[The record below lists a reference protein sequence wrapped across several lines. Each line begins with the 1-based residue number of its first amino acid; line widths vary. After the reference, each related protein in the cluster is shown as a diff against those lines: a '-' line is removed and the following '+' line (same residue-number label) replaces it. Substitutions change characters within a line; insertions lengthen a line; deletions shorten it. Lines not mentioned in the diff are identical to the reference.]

1 MAAYEAYP
9 SPRELGSSLKLG
21 DGFSR
26 YENIT
31 GIYLAAGEHVVLVG
45 PTGGKE
51 LALLIPDWMRKP
63 PEGVEPTK
71 DPNGWG
77 LHKQR
82 IVLQEGVSSR

>member
-1 MAAYEAYP
+1 MRT
-9 SPRELGSSLKLG
+9 SPAFTWRQANTSCWWGQ
-21 DGFSR
+21 R
-26 YENIT
+26 
-31 GIYLAAGEHVVLVG
+31 
-45 PTGGKE
+45 GGKE